1 MLTKK
6 LHNINDQ
13 TFWHKLIHD
22 LQNYLSNKD
31 LSNKI
36 LTINLKE
43 IAYDDTSLIPK
54 LEYKESEDSCI
65 T

>member
-6 LHNINDQ
+6 LDNINDQ
-13 TFWHKLIHD
+13 VFWQKLVND
-22 LQNYLSNKD
+22 LHHYLKNKD

-54 LEYKESEDSCI
+54 LEHKESVDPCI

>member
-6 LHNINDQ
+6 LDNINDQ
-13 TFWHKLIHD
+13 FFWQRLIHD
-22 LQNYLSNKD
+22 LQHYLNNKD

-43 IAYDDTSLIPK
+43 IAYDDSSLIPK
-54 LEYKESEDSCI
+54 LEYKE

>member
-13 TFWHKLIHD
+13 TFWQKLVND
-22 LQNYLSNKD
+22 LHHYLKNKD